1 VIDVVVADD
10 DPRIRTDF
18 STLLGL
24 EDDLRVVAVAAD
36 GVEAVRL
43 CTELSPDVVVMDVRM
58 PRVDGIDA
66 TRALRARPGATA
78 RVLVVTTFDLDD
90 YVLGAIRAGA
100 SGFILKDQAPD
111 HLAAAVRVVAAGD
124 AIVSPRA
131 TARLLQELVPPR
143 ALGGG
148 VLTPREVEVV
158 RLVARGAQQRGDR
171 PRERH
176 LARNREDPR
185 QRRAAQARAVQPHR
199 GRRVGLRAR
208 GRAHRIDPSALTDC
222 APRE

>member
-1 VIDVVVADD
+1 MIDVVVADD

-78 RVLVVTTFDLDD
+78 RVLVVTTFDLYD

-158 RLVARGAQQRGDR
+158 RLVARGLSN
-171 PRERH
+171 E
-176 LARNREDPR
+176 EI
-185 QRRAAQARAVQPHR
+185 ARASGISRATVKTHVSAVLLKLGLSSR
-199 GRRVGLRAR
+199 IEVAVWAYEHGVAHIGSTRR
-208 GRAHRIDPSALTDC
+208 H
-222 APRE
+222 